1 MRRRQRKPD
10 NRCPLVVLLLLTS
23 LFFTVVGIMG
33 RKNLL
38 RAYEYD
44 YADAPLLSLGF
55 RGLADGITPFDI
67 LTYKNTGTAPVQ
79 VADTAS
85 SAPYEGG
92 LSQGDTSLPLEGEVA
107 APQGLT
113 EEVAPQQQT
122 TDTTSPAS
130 YGGGQ
135 SQGDTSLPP
144 EGEVAAPQGLTEEVA
159 PQQQTADTT
168 SPVPS
173 GGGQEAAP
181 PVPVTLPEPAGAA
194 AQDAYYADALFI
206 GDSRTV
212 GLSQYVPALDAQAT
226 FYCQTSMTIF
236 NAMSTPCARIDGQ
249 NLTIDQALQYR
260 RFGKIYIMLGI
271 NEIGSDTNQF
281 IGAYDGVLRRL
292 RELQPD
298 AVIYVQSIMHVS
310 DKKQRSQ
317 PLYNNNTVN
326 IRNERLK
333 ALCDG
338 ARTIWLDTNILLD
351 DENGCLS
358 EEHTFDGAHLIAGSY
373 DLWYQM
379 IKAQTR

>member
-92 LSQGDTSLPLEGEVA
+92 LSQGDTSLPL
-107 APQGLT
+107 
-113 EEVAPQQQT
+113 
-122 TDTTSPAS
+122 
-130 YGGGQ
+130 
-135 SQGDTSLPP
+135 